1 MLNASA
7 ERWLCACI
15 LAVVVSGCTTPAG
28 PIDLPDSSVEY
39 SIEEYRIGVSD
50 SLAISV
56 WRNADLSMS
65 VPVRPDGK
73 ISLPLIGDILAAG
86 KTSEQLAKDIS
97 NQLTEYIRSPQ
108 VTVIVT
114 NPSSTDFQ
122 QTVRVTGAVGAPS
135 SMPYR
140 KGMTVLDVV
149 LAVGGPT
156 DFASANKAKLYRMV
170 AGEVKTYPIYLK
182 DILNKGILDT
192 NYKLVPGDIIS
203 VPERAF

>member
-1 MLNASA
+1 MSKRLFGN
-7 ERWLCACI
+7 
-15 LAVVVSGCTTPAG
+15 TTGLKPYQ
-28 PIDLPDSSVEY
+28 IRRLENL
-39 SIEEYRIGVSD
+39 YR
-50 SLAISV
+50 
-56 WRNADLSMS
+56 RR
-65 VPVRPDGK
+65 VRPEQI
-73 ISLPLIGDILAAG
+73 ISHELAR
-86 KTSEQLAKDIS
+86 DIS

-114 NPSSTDFQ
+114 NPSSTDYQ

-156 DFASANKAKLYRMV
+156 DFASPNKAKLYRIQ
-170 AGEVKTYPIYLK
+170 GGGLKTYPIYLN
-182 DILNKGILDT
+182 DILKKGHLET
-192 NYKLVPGDIIS
+192 NYTLVPGDIIT

>member
-1 MLNASA
+1 MSL
-7 ERWLCACI
+7 LKCVCV
-15 LAVVVSGCTTPAG
+15 AVFSMYLLGCSTPTG
-28 PIDLPDSSVEY
+28 PIEMPDASIAY
-39 SIEEYRIGVSD
+39 SASEYRIGVSD
-50 SLAISV
+50 QLTINV

-73 ISLPLIGDILAAG
+73 ISMPLIGDVLAAG
-86 KTSEQLAKDIS
+86 KTSEGLAHDIT

-108 VTVIVT
+108 VTVIVA
-114 NPSSTDFQ
+114 NPSSTDYQ
-122 QTVRVTGAVGAPS
+122 QTVRVTGSVGAPS

-156 DFASANKAKLYRMV
+156 DFASANKSKLYRTV
-170 AGEVKTYPIYLK
+170 NEEVKTYPIRLN
-182 DILNKGILDT
+182 DILKKGKLET
-192 NYKLVPGDIIS
+192 NYTLIPGDIIS